1 MKTKQL
7 FVLVLTA
14 LIVIF
19 ASGCISPESI
29 NSDYNASDS
38 QPHVPDLTT
47 NNLSEGPQPP
57 SPEPVLPTI
66 SQSILTVH
74 FIDVGQ
80 GDSILIQTNDKNM
93 LIDAGDNRAGSTV
106 VSYLKDNGVTELDAV
121 VATHAHADHIGGM
134 VTVLNN
140 FKVNRFIDSGNPH
153 TTKTY
158 ENLLIAIDEKDIP
171 FSLAEAGQT
180 IDLDPAVTIDILNPG
195 KLTGKLNDDSVVLK
209 LTYGDV
215 SFLITGDSETHAE
228 KKMIAAGF
236 DVESDI
242 LKVAHHGSK
251 SSTSYDFL
259 QKVNPEICIIMVGAD
274 NRYGHPHQEIIDR
287 LNLFGCE
294 VYRTDLDGDIVVK
307 TDGKEYTIETQN
319 KGLVFP
325 LAAMTFA
332 LMAEA

>member
-1 MKTKQL
+1 M
-7 FVLVLTA
+7 
-14 LIVIF
+14 IF

-47 NNLSEGPQPP
+47 NNLSEEPQPP

-66 SQSILTVH
+66 NQSILTVH

-80 GDSILIQTNDKNM
+80 GDSILIQINDKNM

-106 VSYLKDNGVTELDAV
+106 VSYLKDNGVTELDSV

-158 ENLLIAIDEKDIP
+158 ENMLIAIDEKDIP

-180 IDLDPAVTIDILNPG
+180 IDLDPAATIDILNPG
-195 KLTGKLNDDSVVLK
+195 KLTGNLNDDSVVLK

-215 SFLITGDSETHAE
+215 SFLFTGDAETHAE
-228 KKMIAAGF
+228 NKMIVAGY
-236 DVESDI
+236 DINSDI
-242 LKVAHHGSK
+242 LKVAHHGSR
-251 SSTSYDFL
+251 SSTDSDFL
-259 QKVNPEICIIMVGAD
+259 QQVNPEVCIIMVGTD

-287 LNLFGCE
+287 FNLFGCE
-294 VYRTDLDGDIVVK
+294 LYRTDLDGDIVVK
-307 TDGKEYTIETQN
+307 TDGKEYSIETQN

-325 LAAMTFA
+325 LTAMAFA